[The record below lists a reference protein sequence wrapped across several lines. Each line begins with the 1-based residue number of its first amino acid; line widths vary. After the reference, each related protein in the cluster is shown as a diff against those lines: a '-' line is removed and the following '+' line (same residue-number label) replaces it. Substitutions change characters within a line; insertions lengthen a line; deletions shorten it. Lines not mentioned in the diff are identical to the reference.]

1 MKKWILLSVF
11 AVFLL
16 MLAACNDSQETS
28 EQPQQT
34 GTEVTDNSAYPIT
47 VSPTIGSTESEEA
60 GTITFADVT
69 FEKMP
74 ERIVV
79 LDYGFLDTL
88 DALGVTGIVGI
99 PKGGGEASGPAYL
112 FEKYGS
118 DDVTDLGTLKSID
131 FEKVAALEPDV
142 VFISGRQSPFYE
154 ELKKITPNVLY
165 IGTDGANYWDSFISS
180 VDKAGQIF
188 NKTEE
193 ANQFKAEL
201 EAKREEVKA
210 KAGQYSNALV
220 AMYND
225 KKISGFGANSESRFN
240 YVYNVYGFVPVVENI
255 ESSSHGSDFSYE
267 SILTVNP
274 EVLFIV
280 DRTTSELDVLKADI
294 ENDIIKKT
302 NAYKNGKIVYLD
314 GNNWYFGSNG
324 ITIEMAKM
332 QEILD
337 ELQ

>member
-1 MKKWILLSVF
+1 MFIQF
-11 AVFLL
+11 
-16 MLAACNDSQETS
+16 CYIIYQ
-28 EQPQQT
+28 
-34 GTEVTDNSAYPIT
+34 G
-47 VSPTIGSTESEEA
+47 
-60 GTITFADVT
+60 
-69 FEKMP
+69 
-74 ERIVV
+74 
-79 LDYGFLDTL
+79 
-88 DALGVTGIVGI
+88 
-99 PKGGGEASGPAYL
+99 
-112 FEKYGS
+112 
-118 DDVTDLGTLKSID
+118 
-131 FEKVAALEPDV
+131 VAALEPDV